1 MDEEDAKVNRR
12 TALTLGAAA
21 GAALMTESA
30 ALVAASNP
38 QALSSKVRSR
48 RIASIERDD
57 GTRLFYRDWGRGEP
71 IVFVHSWA
79 VNSDMWGYQM
89 MPLVQ
94 AGYRCIAYD
103 RRGHG
108 RSSDPG
114 RGYDYDTLSDDLAA
128 LIDAL
133 DLHNVTLV
141 GHSMGCGEIIRCY
154 TRHGANRL
162 AKIALLA
169 PVAPFMLKT
178 TDNPD
183 GVDNAFFQATRTAW
197 QRDLPRWIAENTAP
211 FFTPDTSPQMIQ
223 WCVNML
229 FQASM
234 QAIVE
239 SGVAAAE
246 TDFRAELARIRTPVL
261 VIHGTADVSAP
272 LALTGQR
279 VAKLIPG
286 SELRVYEGAP
296 HGLFVTHLERV
307 NADLLRFVR
316 G

>member
-1 MDEEDAKVNRR
+1 M
-12 TALTLGAAA
+12 
-21 GAALMTESA
+21 
-30 ALVAASNP
+30 
-38 QALSSKVRSR
+38 
-48 RIASIERDD
+48 
-57 GTRLFYRDWGRGEP
+57 
-71 IVFVHSWA
+71 HSWA
-79 VNSDMWGYQM
+79 VNSDMWAYQM
-89 MPLVQ
+89 MPLVR
-94 AGYRCIAYD
+94 AGYRCIAHD

-128 LIDAL
+128 LIETL
-133 DLHNVTLV
+133 DLREVTLV
-141 GHSMGCGEIIRCY
+141 GHSMGCGEIIRYY

-169 PVAPFMLKT
+169 AVAPFMLKT
-178 TDNPD
+178 SDNPD
-183 GVDNAFFQATRTAW
+183 GIDNAFFQAARGAW

-211 FFTPDTSPQMIQ
+211 FFTPDTSPQMVQ
-223 WCVNML
+223 WCVNLL

-239 SGVAAAE
+239 SSVAVAE
-246 TDFRAELARIRTPVL
+246 TDFRAELARIRIPAL

-272 LALTGQR
+272 LAITGQR
-279 VAKLIPG
+279 VAKLIAD
-286 SELRVYEGAP
+286 SELSVYEGAP

>member
-1 MDEEDAKVNRR
+1 M
-12 TALTLGAAA
+12 AAVW
-21 GAALMTESA
+21 TDSSV
-30 ALVAASNP
+30 LVAATAPKAAGRSAT
-38 QALSSKVRSR
+38 ALAKARRSSWV
-48 RIASIERDD
+48 ERDD
-57 GTRLFYRDWGRGEP
+57 GTALFHRDWGQGKP

-79 VNSDMWGYQM
+79 VNSDMWAYQM
-89 MPLVQ
+89 MPLVR
-94 AGYRCIAYD
+94 AGYRCIAHD

-128 LIDAL
+128 LIETL
-133 DLHNVTLV
+133 DLHDVTLV
-141 GHSMGCGEIIRCY
+141 GHSMGCGEILRYC
-154 TRHGANRL
+154 TRHGASRL
-162 AKIALLA
+162 RRIALLA

-183 GVDNAFFQATRTAW
+183 GIDNAFFQAARTAW

-211 FFTPDTSPQMIQ
+211 FFTPDTSPQIAQ

-229 FQASM
+229 LQASL

-239 SGVAAAE
+239 SSVAAAE
-246 TDFRAELARIRTPVL
+246 TDFRAELTRIATPAL

-296 HGLFVTHLERV
+296 HGLFVTHLERI
-307 NADLLRFVR
+307 NADLLRFVH

>member
-1 MDEEDAKVNRR
+1 MGQTARGCARAILFSRR
-12 TALTLGAAA
+12 AGTWRERARAILGCAVVAIGAASL
-21 GAALMTESA
+21 GLQPSPGYGQTLPCETSG
-30 ALVAASNP
+30 NP
-38 QALSSKVRSR
+38 N
-48 RIASIERDD
+48 E
-57 GTRLFYRDWGRGEP
+57 
-71 IVFVHSWA
+71 
-79 VNSDMWGYQM
+79 
-89 MPLVQ
+89 
-94 AGYRCIAYD
+94 
-103 RRGHG
+103 
-108 RSSDPG
+108 
-114 RGYDYDTLSDDLAA
+114 
-128 LIDAL
+128 
-133 DLHNVTLV
+133 
-141 GHSMGCGEIIRCY
+141 
-154 TRHGANRL
+154 
-162 AKIALLA
+162 LLA
-169 PVAPFMLKT
+169 FGEMKV
-178 TDNPD
+178 
-183 GVDNAFFQATRTAW
+183 
-197 QRDLPRWIAENTAP
+197 PRWIAENTAP

-246 TDFRAELARIRTPVL
+246 TDLRAELARIRTPVL